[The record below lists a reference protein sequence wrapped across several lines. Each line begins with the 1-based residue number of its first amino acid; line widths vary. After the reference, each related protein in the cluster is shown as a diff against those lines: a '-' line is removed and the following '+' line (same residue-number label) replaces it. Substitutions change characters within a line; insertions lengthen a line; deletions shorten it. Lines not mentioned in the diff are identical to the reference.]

1 MKRVRYKVYL
11 TTGTILTV
19 EMLASDTTMGLSDV
33 CKQMKD
39 GEWPIWMADK
49 VKVCVNPRHVIQV
62 TAEEIEE

>member
-11 TTGTILTV
+11 TTGAILMT
-19 EMLASDTTMGLSDV
+19 EMLASDTTRGLSDV

-49 VKVCVNPRHVIQV
+49 VKACINPGQVTHV
-62 TAEEIEE
+62 TAEEI

>member
-11 TTGTILTV
+11 TTGAILAL

-33 CKQMKD
+33 CKPMKD
-39 GEWPIWMADK
+39 GDWPIWLIDK
-49 VKVCVNPRHVIQV
+49 VRVCVNPAHVTQV